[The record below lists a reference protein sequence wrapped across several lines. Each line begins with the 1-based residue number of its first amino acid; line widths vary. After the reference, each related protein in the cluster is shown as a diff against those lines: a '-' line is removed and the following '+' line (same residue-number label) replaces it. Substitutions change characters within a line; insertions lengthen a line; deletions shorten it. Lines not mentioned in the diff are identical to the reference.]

1 MGYRG
6 EWRQL
11 LLLKIVKKYEFAMA
25 YFILKAS
32 ISTAG
37 KTLKQVQR
45 EQIESLDLRG
55 LRV

>member
-1 MGYRG
+1 MQGGMGAI
-6 EWRQL
+6 
-11 LLLKIVKKYEFAMA
+11 LLLKIVKKYEFAMV

-45 EQIESLDLRG
+45 EQIESLLG
-55 LRV
+55 V

>member
-6 EWRQL
+6 ELVQL

-45 EQIESLDLRG
+45 EQIESLLG
-55 LRV
+55 V